1 MIAKAT
7 MAAQSGIFQLGQVAI
22 PTPPA
27 LVATTVLF
35 PNTAALPALS
45 KESLACSDGGD
56 AYANFYYGGV
66 DTPNTVAYAKAIATM
81 EGGALAV
88 LAPSGQS
95 ATVAT
100 MSALLKPGDHAM
112 VVDTITHTTRWYI
125 ERLRAGGIDV
135 TYYDPT
141 LGAEVLDG
149 ARGNTRVIFMESPGS
164 LTYEVQDVP
173 AISDAAARRKI
184 ISVLDNTW
192 SASQFFNP
200 FDHAVDISILSLSK
214 YHAAPVGVSM
224 GAVVTNNRTLY
235 EEIKNEAAL
244 LGMHVSPEACA
255 RASTSLASICLR
267 LKHQEEAARI
277 VMNGLDGRPELKRLV
292 HPSRPDCV
300 GHHLW
305 RRDFSG
311 ANSLVTVEFQDPG
324 EHQVCRLADA
334 FKLVKI
340 GYGWGGLTSLIT
352 IFAANEW
359 RTVSRSPSAGTCMR
373 IYVGLEDPHDILHD
387 VEDALDRVM
396 RQAR

>member
-1 MIAKAT
+1 
-7 MAAQSGIFQLGQVAI
+7 
-22 PTPPA
+22 
-27 LVATTVLF
+27 
-35 PNTAALPALS
+35 
-45 KESLACSDGGD
+45 
-56 AYANFYYGGV
+56 
-66 DTPNTVAYAKAIATM
+66 
-81 EGGALAV
+81 
-88 LAPSGQS
+88 
-95 ATVAT
+95 
-100 MSALLKPGDHAM
+100 
-112 VVDTITHTTRWYI
+112 
-125 ERLRAGGIDV
+125 
-135 TYYDPT
+135 
-141 LGAEVLDG
+141 
-149 ARGNTRVIFMESPGS
+149 
-164 LTYEVQDVP
+164 
-173 AISDAAARRKI
+173 
-184 ISVLDNTW
+184 
-192 SASQFFNP
+192 
-200 FDHAVDISILSLSK
+200 
-214 YHAAPVGVSM
+214 M

-244 LGMHVSPEACA
+244 LGMHVSPDACA

-277 VMNGLDGRPELKRLV
+277 VMNGLDGRREIKRLV

-359 RTVSRSPSAGTCMR
+359 RTVSRSPSAGICMR